1 MDIISIPVIVIIC
14 YVIGELI
21 KVVFK
26 NKINKYIPIIVT
38 TIGGILGVLIYLTNR
53 ELLMGIDN
61 IYSSIV
67 IGLISGSSSTGTN
80 ELIKKVF
87 KEGQKD
93 E

>member
-38 TIGGILGVLIYLTNR
+38 TIGGILGVLVYLTNR

-67 IGLISGSSSTGTN
+67 IGIISGSSSTGTN

-87 KEGQKD
+87 KEGKKD

>member
-80 ELIKKVF
+80 ELIKKAF
-87 KEGQKD
+87 KEGKKD

>member
-1 MDIISIPVIVIIC
+1 MDIISIPAIVIIC

-87 KEGQKD
+87 KEGKKD

>member
-1 MDIISIPVIVIIC
+1 MEIISIPVIVIIC

-87 KEGQKD
+87 KEGKKD

>member
-26 NKINKYIPIIVT
+26 NKINKNIPIIVT

-53 ELLMGIDN
+53 ELLMGIDI

-87 KEGQKD
+87 KEGKKD

>member
-67 IGLISGSSSTGTN
+67 IGIISGSSSTGTN

-87 KEGQKD
+87 KEGKKD

>member
-87 KEGQKD
+87 KEGKKD

>member
-67 IGLISGSSSTGTN
+67 IGIISGSSSTGTN

-87 KEGQKD
+87 KEWKKD

>member
-1 MDIISIPVIVIIC
+1 M
-14 YVIGELI
+14 
-21 KVVFK
+21 VFK

-67 IGLISGSSSTGTN
+67 IGIISGSSSTGTN

-87 KEGQKD
+87 KEGKKD